1 MEEIKAAVV
10 RHLKSQRNH
19 EDAVALWEQIWARF
33 RRDGSRGVQ
42 KLLDELLEQPD
53 AAGKESER

>member
-1 MEEIKAAVV
+1 MDEINAAVV
-10 RHLKSQRNH
+10 RHLKSQRDH

-33 RRDGSRGVQ
+33 RRDGSKGVQ

-53 AAGKESER
+53 AAAKRTKR